1 MRGVAV
7 RLPEASRPA
16 TGRRSM
22 FMVAGGRLSCEA
34 VLLRMPGVE
43 RQMPGVAE
51 TAAFVQVVDLPGTAS
66 STETEID
73 FVGVRAAGDANLLD
87 IQSPQGGRVVFRW
100 DSGAAVIRRLLAS
113 EGGRGSDLVVSASLT
128 DVVAAC
134 ADGLV
139 LLRDSPTQPRIPRI
153 DVQASG
159 CRFVVAD
166 PARSFIEQAG
176 IAAPEAYV
184 AACSWRDHH
193 GRYEGSQIFQRIDG
207 AAERIE
213 IAFGQPSAPLVHD
226 SRVGDLPWP
235 SDWAGW
241 GD

>member
-1 MRGVAV
+1 M
-7 RLPEASRPA
+7 
-16 TGRRSM
+16 
-22 FMVAGGRLSCEA
+22 
-34 VLLRMPGVE
+34 LLRMPGVE

-153 DVQASG
+153 DVQA
-159 CRFVVAD
+159 
-166 PARSFIEQAG
+166 
-176 IAAPEAYV
+176 
-184 AACSWRDHH
+184 
-193 GRYEGSQIFQRIDG
+193 IFLHFQH
-207 AAERIE
+207 AERGGE
-213 IAFGQPSAPLVHD
+213 A
-226 SRVGDLPWP
+226 
-235 SDWAGW
+235 
-241 GD
+241 